1 MGDDGCQGDIA
12 RGNRRDA
19 CVIVALVPQC
29 HGAALT
35 SGPGVAYTHFMTQTA
50 ATKEPN
56 LKTYIFPVEL
66 EQEEDGRWSAVVQS
80 LPGCATWGYSK
91 QEALKALQEATQ
103 AYIQTLLE
111 QGKQVPTSVDIEVKE
126 TPAVSVTV

>member
-1 MGDDGCQGDIA
+1 
-12 RGNRRDA
+12 
-19 CVIVALVPQC
+19 
-29 HGAALT
+29 
-35 SGPGVAYTHFMTQTA
+35 MTQIA
-50 ATKEPN
+50 ATKEPD

-111 QGKQVPTSVDIEVKE
+111 QGKQVPSSTDIEVKE

>member
-1 MGDDGCQGDIA
+1 M
-12 RGNRRDA
+12 R
-19 CVIVALVPQC
+19 
-29 HGAALT
+29 
-35 SGPGVAYTHFMTQTA
+35 
-50 ATKEPN
+50 
-56 LKTYIFPVEL
+56 TYVFPVEL

-103 AYIQTLLE
+103 AYIETLLE
-111 QGKQVPTSVDIEVKE
+111 QGKPVPSSTDIEVIE